1 MADGGGTA
9 EPVVVRASGTQA
21 SKEVSNPW
29 RKGWRS
35 VFLFGVTVAL
45 VLLGFAFWRAAAVG
59 REDASLEADTPQL
72 LGVFSTYP
80 NTIIHVTAEVFWS
93 DAAGP
98 GRLPYE
104 EVYVSA
110 TAPRAPSSTFI
121 LITSSVQPGI
131 TSGPP
136 GHIHFMPDPLFRSAV
151 FHGDTGSF
159 PVPESHEYVAALPL
173 SYVTQ
178 YSRIEQSQYGSIV
191 GRFELPQV
199 TQESHGSF
207 FAHLPDIG
215 IDTGSFDP
223 LPYLFGER
231 STSSQPEQL
240 VEDPELKD
248 LRNYPYTGYA
258 SSDPSEYQA
267 PPGQRLQTAYWQP
280 ASLTTTEILEDAKPE
295 LDNAGVNSI
304 VPDGSLQG
312 DNYVWQGGGFLEPTM
327 SLTNE
332 DAAASHSTW
341 IFFSGIAFG
350 VAAGTLVAFIQE
362 EENPLLSLVTRFLSA
377 LWLTVRA
384 ELPSQRVEADL
395 RRRCQVRE
403 WEPGERLPAVAEMA
417 RYYGV
422 AQNTIMK
429 ALRRMAHD
437 GLVEIV

>member
-1 MADGGGTA
+1 MAEGGRTA
-9 EPVVVRASGTQA
+9 EPVVVRASGKQA
-21 SKEVSNPW
+21 SKEISNQW
-29 RKGWRS
+29 RRGWRS

-45 VLLGFAFWRAAAVG
+45 VLAGFAFWLASAVG
-59 REDASLEADTPQL
+59 RENASLEADTPQL

-80 NTIIHVTAEVFWS
+80 NTIIHVTAEVFWH
-93 DAAGP
+93 DAIGP

-104 EVYVSA
+104 AVYVSA
-110 TAPRAPSSTFI
+110 TAPRAPRSATI

-131 TSGPP
+131 TVGLPD
-136 GHIHFMPDPLFRSAV
+136 HTHFIPNPLYESAV
-151 FHGDTGSF
+151 FYSDIEPFSILD
-159 PVPESHEYVAALPL
+159 SHEYVAAVPL
-173 SYVTQ
+173 SYITQ
-178 YSRIEQSQYGSIV
+178 TSRIEQSQYGSSV
-191 GRFELPQV
+191 GFFELPQV

-231 STSSQPEQL
+231 STSSQREQL

-258 SSDPSEYQA
+258 SSASSEYQA

-295 LDNAGVNSI
+295 LENAGANSI

-327 SLTNE
+327 NLTNE

-341 IFFSGIAFG
+341 SFFSGIAFG

-362 EENPLLSLVTRFLSA
+362 EDNPLLSLLTRFLGT

-384 ELPSQRVEADL
+384 KLPSRRVEADL
-395 RRRCQVRE
+395 RRRCQAPE
-403 WEPGERLPAVAEMA
+403 WAPGERLPTVTEMA
-417 RYYGV
+417 SHYGV